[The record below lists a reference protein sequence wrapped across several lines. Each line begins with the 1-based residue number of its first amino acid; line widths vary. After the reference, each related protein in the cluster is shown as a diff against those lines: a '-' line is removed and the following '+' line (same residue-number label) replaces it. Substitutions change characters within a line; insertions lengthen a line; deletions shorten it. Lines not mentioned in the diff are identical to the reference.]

1 MRVCVTGTFVMVGF
15 VLGDPRIAHAQ
26 PVTVDPGITGPAWSP
41 YLVGALIGGL
51 SMLTFYFSDNPLGA
65 SSSYAKLAGMVGKW
79 VNRKHIER
87 LAFFQKKVPRLDWS
101 VMLLFGIVVG
111 AFLAALWGNELT
123 GRWLPPMWAERFGS
137 AVWLRLVVAF
147 SGGAMMAM
155 GARIAGGC
163 TSGHGISGALQLS
176 VGSWIALVC
185 FFAGGVA
192 VAMPLFYL

>member
-1 MRVCVTGTFVMVGF
+1 
-15 VLGDPRIAHAQ
+15 
-26 PVTVDPGITGPAWSP
+26 
-41 YLVGALIGGL
+41 
-51 SMLTFYFSDNPLGA
+51 MLTFYFSDNPLGA

>member
-1 MRVCVTGTFVMVGF
+1 MRVCVTVTFVMLGF